1 MYFCPPHS
9 KVYYVEVGK
18 EDPAAEC
25 SDIRIQYRPG
35 HKGENSER
43 LTFEMKARP

>member
-25 SDIRIQYRPG
+25 SDISIAPAT
-35 HKGENSER
+35 KEKILKDSR
-43 LTFEMKARP
+43 LR